1 LVYEGEV
8 VGVGINENERVKL
21 TVAVL
26 VNGNVVGIGL
36 NVLVRDIVLVTL
48 LVNEVDIVLVT
59 EIV

>member
-1 LVYEGEV
+1 M
-8 VGVGINENERVKL
+8 GVGINENERVKL